1 MKGYCTLMLWFCLSR
16 WFLVCSIFKELFVKF
31 QWSLLLYFL
40 MQSILAVYVFD
51 KIVLTLFVSDNP
63 VKMLLF
69 NYFDDYDIS
78 ALVKSLPALLS
89 FHYLFSSWVTVS
101 IIQMYVVLFSVV
113 FCNLLH
119 FSIYFIHAFALQFK
133 KKNKSKKHFSS

>member
-1 MKGYCTLMLWFCLSR
+1 MVLFKQV
-16 WFLVCSIFKELFVKF
+16 VCSLFNQFIKYSKS
-31 QWSLLLYFL
+31 SLWNFSEAYYFTFRCNRFCNVA
-40 MQSILAVYVFD
+40 IYVFD

-101 IIQMYVVLFSVV
+101 IIQVYVVLFSVV
-113 FCNLLH
+113 FCYLLH
-119 FSIYFIHAFALQFK
+119 FSIYFIHAFALLFK